1 MPKPSLRQILGDNIK
16 KRLKQLEMTQEK
28 ASELA
33 GISNGHL
40 SDLLNGR
47 TWPSDRVL
55 ERLADALESEPYE
68 LFVPPET
75 KAGEKI
81 ERMLEVQT
89 ILREKINDLILW
101 GFKTYNGK
109 DEAPPEM

>member
-1 MPKPSLRQILGDNIK
+1 MPKPSLRKILGENIK
-16 KRLKQLEMTQEK
+16 LRLKQLDMTQEK
-28 ASELA
+28 ASEVA

-55 ERLADALESEPYE
+55 ERLAEALQSEPYE
-68 LFVPPET
+68 LFFPPES
-75 KAGEKI
+75 KAGEKL
-81 ERMLEVQT
+81 ERMIEVQT
-89 ILREKINDLILW
+89 ILREKINELIQW

-109 DEAPPEM
+109 DEAPPEF